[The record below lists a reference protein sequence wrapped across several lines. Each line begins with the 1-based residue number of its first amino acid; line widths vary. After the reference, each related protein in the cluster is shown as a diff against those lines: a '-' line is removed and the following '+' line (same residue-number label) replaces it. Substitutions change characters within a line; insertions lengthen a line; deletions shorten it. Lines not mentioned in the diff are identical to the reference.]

1 MFTNHATFS
10 RDALAAALGDVE
22 LRNCPA
28 DLRLRGVCSD
38 TRTLRP
44 GALFTAL
51 RGEHFD
57 AHDFLDQALAAGAA
71 ALLVQR
77 DARDKWDRLPD
88 NTPLILVNDTLT
100 ALGDLA
106 AAHRRRFNIPVLAV
120 AGSAGKTTTKD
131 LCAAVLATQF
141 NTLKTSANYNNRVG
155 VPLTLLQLDES
166 HEAAVIEIG
175 TNEPGEIAELA
186 RICGPTHGLITMI
199 AKEHLEKLIDLD
211 GVEREEL
218 ALFDYLESHGGVPLV
233 NLDDERLA
241 RQRRRPRA
249 LTFGQ
254 TIDADVAVG
263 LKLDMQVRPHLQFND
278 GHGAHAHMRIIGRA
292 AGLNAI
298 AAAAAG
304 RALGVPLQQ
313 ICDALGAYEAS
324 QYGDYARMRLEEI
337 GGVTVLNDSYNAH
350 PASMRAALATLD
362 AMPHPGRVYAAL
374 GDMRELGADEQIE
387 HKMLIAEI
395 RAQFPFVKVLLVGPA
410 FKRALSAQ
418 AAADIRSFDT
428 SDEAAAELKTL
439 LHAGDLLLVKGS
451 RGIRMEVII
460 SHLRAAQA
468 DSGSH

>member
-10 RDALAAALGDVE
+10 RDALSAALGDVE

-28 DLRLRGVCSD
+28 DLHLRGVCSD
-38 TRTLRP
+38 TRTLSP

-71 ALLVQR
+71 ALLVRR
-77 DARDKWDRLPD
+77 DARDKWDQLPD

-131 LCAAVLATQF
+131 LCAAVLGTQF
-141 NTLKTSANYNNRVG
+141 NTLRTSANYNNRVG
-155 VPLTLLQLDES
+155 VPLTLLQLDDK

-241 RQRRRPRA
+241 RQRGRPRA
-249 LTFGQ
+249 LTFGEKN
-254 TIDADVAVG
+254 DADVAVR
-263 LKLDMQVRPHLQFND
+263 LKLDMQVRPQLQFSDD
-278 GHGAHAHMRIIGRA
+278 GAQAHMRMIGRA
-292 AGLNAI
+292 AGLNAV

-304 RALGVPLQQ
+304 RALGVPLKQ
-313 ICDALGAYEAS
+313 ICEALSAYEAS
-324 QYGDYARMRLEEI
+324 QDGDYARMRLEEI

-374 GDMRELGADEQIE
+374 GDMRELGADEPIE
-387 HKMLIAEI
+387 HEMLIAEI
-395 RAQFPFVKVLLVGPA
+395 RAQYPGVNVLLVGPA

-418 AAADIRSFDT
+418 TAADIRSFDT
-428 SDEAAAELKTL
+428 SEEAAAELNTL

-460 SHLRAAQA
+460 SRLRAAQA